1 MDVEAFMSTA
11 PGVPL
16 RSQAPPSCVSESGT
30 EASSGDDD
38 AMSFQKHNVNE
49 EPDDDDSSAVSSVKS
64 VRRRPPR
71 PTARSTA
78 KDMAEK
84 GDLLFKI
91 ERMRKRGL
99 GSSRT
104 LSLEDDLQDIQMEY
118 ARLVKNSNIDKSIA
132 FQRSLLVSV
141 ASGME
146 YLNSAFDPMGIK
158 LDGWSGHLNDTMPD
172 YDDVLEELAEK
183 WGSGP
188 SNVPPELKLV
198 FMLVSSGAMFH
209 LQSTMFKSAPGMD
222 EVMKENPELAR
233 EFAAATARSM
243 AKSDKTS
250 GPQKSM
256 SKMMGSM
263 FGAGNPKARV
273 SKPDTHDIDELLGEE
288 DLFSES
294 SESAPGSI
302 MDELEQELHS
312 EGPIVMDI

>member
-1 MDVEAFMSTA
+1 
-11 PGVPL
+11 
-16 RSQAPPSCVSESGT
+16 
-30 EASSGDDD
+30 
-38 AMSFQKHNVNE
+38 
-49 EPDDDDSSAVSSVKS
+49 
-64 VRRRPPR
+64 
-71 PTARSTA
+71 
-78 KDMAEK
+78 MADK

-91 ERMRKRGL
+91 ERMRKRGIG
-99 GSSRT
+99 GSRS
-104 LSLEDDLQDIQMEY
+104 LSMDDDLQDIQMEY
-118 ARLVKNSNIDKSIA
+118 DRLVKNANVDKSIA
-132 FQRSLLVSV
+132 FQRSLLISL

-146 YLNSAFDPMGIK
+146 YLNSTFDPMGIK

-188 SNVPPELKLV
+188 SSMPPELKLV

-243 AKSDKTS
+243 AKNDKSS

-263 FGAGNPKARV
+263 FGGGNPAARV
-273 SKPDTHDIDELLGEE
+273 AKPNTQDIDELLGEE

-294 SESAPGSI
+294 SGGSSPGSI
-302 MDELEQELHS
+302 MDELEQELQS